1 MLKLDNKADITIL
14 NQAFQNALEPVLAKY
29 GLEKYKVNVTFGNNR
44 MEFKIVVNSKDDYVA
59 SEAFQNLCGRYGI
72 AATDYKAIKQIQG
85 INYQLLGFD
94 TKARKYPCIVL
105 DMSRNIKMK
114 MSARTWICN

>member
-29 GLEKYKVNVTFGNNR
+29 SLEKYKVNVTFGNNR
-44 MEFKIVVNSKDDYVA
+44 MEFKIVVNSKDDDVA

-72 AATDYKAIKQIQG
+72 EVTDYKAIKQIQG

-114 MSARTWICN
+114 MSARTWIYN

>member
-14 NQAFQNALEPVLAKY
+14 NQAFQNALDPVLAKY

-44 MEFKIVVNSKDDYVA
+44 MDFKIAVTSNNDDAV
-59 SEAFQNLCGRYGI
+59 SEAFNNLCGRYGL
-72 AATDYKAIKQIQG
+72 ATTDYKAIKQIQG

-94 TKARKYPCIVL
+94 PRARKYPCIVL
-105 DMSRNIKMK
+105 DMSRNVKMK

>member
-14 NQAFQNALEPVLAKY
+14 SQVFQNALDPVLAKY

-44 MEFKIVVNSKDDYVA
+44 MEFKIIVNSNNDDAA
-59 SEAFQNLCGRYGI
+59 SEAFSNLCGRYGI
-72 AATDYKAIKQIQG
+72 VATDYKSIKQIQG

-94 TKARKYPCIVL
+94 PKARKYPCIVL
-105 DMSRNIKMK
+105 DMSRNVKMK
-114 MSARTWICN
+114 MSARAWISN